1 MNWSKQLDKWL
12 EKETDMII
20 SIIASLFIIFSFYG
34 LLAVEFKEWKEIRN
48 QEQNQIIFGIKK

>member
-34 LLAVEFKEWKEIRN
+34 LFDVKFKEWKEIRN
-48 QEQNQIIFGIKK
+48 QEQNQMIFGIKK

>member
-34 LLAVEFKEWKEIRN
+34 LLAVEFKQWKEIRN

>member
-20 SIIASLFIIFSFYG
+20 SIIAILFIIFSFYG
-34 LLAVEFKEWKEIRN
+34 LLAVKFKEWKEIRN